1 PAQEPVVY
9 PEHNFRVTY
18 HEYSKLV
25 DAASKALI
33 SIGFQKSD
41 HVAMWSDNKYECL
54 VTHVATASIG
64 AVLVQDNTNYQTSE
78 LEYLLQQSDT
88 KVLGMDS
95 KYRNTSYIR
104 VLTDV
109 CPNIIKSD
117 KNKINSIRLPYLDNV
132 IVLGNDAP
140 DFAFNWNEFIT
151 KHQDVTDDELN
162 NLKNQL
168 HHADVIN

>member
-1 PAQEPVVY
+1 
-9 PEHNFRVTY
+9 
-18 HEYSKLV
+18 
-25 DAASKALI
+25 
-33 SIGFQKSD
+33 
-41 HVAMWSDNKYECL
+41 
-54 VTHVATASIG
+54 
-64 AVLVQDNTNYQTSE
+64 
-78 LEYLLQQSDT
+78 
-88 KVLGMDS
+88 
-95 KYRNTSYIR
+95 IR

-168 HHADVIN
+168 HHDDVINMQYTSGTTGRSEERRVEKESTVQRA